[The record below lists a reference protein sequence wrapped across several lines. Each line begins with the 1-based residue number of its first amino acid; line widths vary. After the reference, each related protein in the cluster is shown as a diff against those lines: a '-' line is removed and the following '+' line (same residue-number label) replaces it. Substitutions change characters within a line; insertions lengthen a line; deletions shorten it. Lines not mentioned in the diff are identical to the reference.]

1 MPKWIANSYGGGG
14 FYAKDGTNR
23 YHGGPQDGQHVTYG
37 DVGKVH
43 VGGSGPGGSAAPG
56 ETPNGG
62 GGGGVNPFEWFAG
75 QTQPFEDALAAN
87 NAAFL
92 NADFANVDLD
102 EAGIGEARDYF
113 RTSMGADDPRFAN
126 YQKAQFGVLGANET
140 ANIAQSSD
148 FFARRGAGDTTANL
162 NATNK
167 IRSGYDRERQA
178 LSGSIGLQQMGRQD
192 TAANQVAALTGQLN
206 QTRLSETGFN
216 NQSLQSELDAKKI
229 GLDNLLA
236 VPGMNAALVA
246 ALMSGDPE
254 ALEQLQKLLGQQ
266 RAAAA

>member
-1 MPKWIANSYGGGG
+1 MPKWIANPYGGGS
-14 FYAKDGTNR
+14 YVDDKTNR
-23 YHGGPQDGQHVTYG
+23 YHGGPQDGDHVTYG

-56 ETPNGG
+56 ETG

-102 EAGIGEARDYF
+102 EGGIDEARNYF

-167 IRSGYDRERQA
+167 IRGGYDRERQA
-178 LSGSIGLQQMGRQD
+178 LSGSLGLQQMGRQD
-192 TAANQVAALTGQLN
+192 TAANQVATLTDLLN
-206 QTRLSETGFN
+206 KTRLSETGFN

-236 VPGMNAALVA
+236 VPGMNAGLVA

-254 ALEQLQKLLGQQ
+254 ALKQLQKLLAQS
-266 RAAAA
+266 AAAA